1 MPLFARVALGEQV
14 VLARVALLLFG
25 VRQFAAAGFG
35 YAASASVVA
44 GSFAEWCNVTNGCDV
59 HPKPII
65 GAMRARLLIALFAA
79 LALRVGAALGFLLE
93 QASQPTEPIKQQM
106 PDG

>member
-59 HPKPII
+59 HPVEPC
-65 GAMRARLLIALFAA
+65 GLGSSSRFFAA
-79 LALRVGAALGFLLE
+79 LALTVGAALGFLLE

>member
-1 MPLFARVALGEQV
+1 
-14 VLARVALLLFG
+14 VALLLFG